1 LGIEL
6 RMKDIPTFYNEK
18 SAELKKERKFEEA
31 LKFADKA
38 TEIEKEEKSDNFW
51 YKKAVRCCEFG
62 EYEEAVECLDKD
74 LTVHKKSYETYF
86 LKGLIMIQLKKSAEA
101 IECFN
106 KASEERNQQYLQ
118 NSQKVNQMKKVRK
131 FEKALMYTDL
141 SVNEKQL
148 DSEFWHNKGIAF
160 IKLKKFED
168 AKDCFTK
175 AQQEKEIPKI
185 LYDQAKCELFLGNE
199 EKGLDILEK
208 SCNLDPTSK
217 EKLRV
222 DSDFFQLSKNKKFR
236 TILGL

>member
-1 LGIEL
+1 
-6 RMKDIPTFYNEK
+6 MKDIPSIYNDK
-18 SAELKKERKFEEA
+18 ATELKKQRKFEEA

-38 TEIEKEEKSDNFW
+38 TEVEKEEKSDYFW

-62 EYEEAVECLDKD
+62 EYEEAIDCLNKD
-74 LTVHKKSYETYF
+74 LSVHQKSYETYF
-86 LKGLIMIQLKKSAEA
+86 LKGLILIQLKNSAEA

-141 SVNEKQL
+141 SVNEKPL

-160 IKLKKFED
+160 FKLKKYES
-168 AKDCFTK
+168 AADCFTK

-199 EKGLDILEK
+199 EKGLEILEK
-208 SCNLDPTSK
+208 SCNLDPNSK

-222 DSDFFQLSKNKKFR
+222 DSDFSQLSDNKKFR
-236 TILGL
+236 SISGL